1 MQVTTSI
8 EEMLY
13 CHLQFREFARKLLS
27 CNEAKTTTMA
37 VDLGF
42 E

>member
-8 EEMLY
+8 EEMFS
-13 CHLQFREFARKLLS
+13 CHLQVREFARKLLN
-27 CNEAKTTTMA
+27 CNEARTTTMA
-37 VDLGF
+37 LDLGF